1 MYKCYDK
8 IKDELIKINDK
19 QEFLQSINAKFKEY
33 QKQFNNKVR
42 FFIVN
47 DIYFLTK

>member
-1 MYKCYDK
+1 MFKCFDK

-19 QEFLQSINAKFKEY
+19 QEFLQEVNKRFKEY
-33 QKQFNNKVR
+33 QQQFNNKIK
-42 FFIVN
+42 FYIIN